1 MVGANEG
8 SLLTHPSRMKTLT
21 FAHKQPRNQ
30 MIDIFGDTRPLLG
43 GLSIITTRIVQN
55 VRCMAIGLALLA
67 TGCWTLASPARAE
80 PAAPLQPAPPGSAPS
95 PPPTFFE
102 VANLAHYAQA
112 NAELAPPN
120 PRERRV
126 VFIGDSITEGWRDA
140 DPLFFLPTAAI
151 SRVDRGIS
159 GQTSPQML
167 LRFQQDVIALHPT
180 AVHILAGTNDLAG
193 NWGAMPIETTESM
206 IASMAELARANGI
219 RVIIGSVLPAS
230 EFPWRRGLNPGPA
243 VVKLNEWLRAY
254 CREQKLTYVDYYA
267 ALTDGKLGMPPDL
280 ASDGIHPTLAGYRIM
295 KTLAD
300 PAIKRALRAPGR

>member
-1 MVGANEG
+1 
-8 SLLTHPSRMKTLT
+8 
-21 FAHKQPRNQ
+21 
-30 MIDIFGDTRPLLG
+30 MIDVFADTRPLLG
-43 GLSIITTRIVQN
+43 GLSIITSIIVQN
-55 VRCMAIGLALLA
+55 VRCVAVGLALLA
-67 TGCWTLASPARAE
+67 VGGWILESPVRAE
-80 PAAPLQPAPPGSAPS
+80 PAAQADPAPTGFSPP
-95 PPPTFFE
+95 PPPTFLE

-112 NAELAPPN
+112 NAELAPLS

-140 DPLFFLPTAAI
+140 DPQYFLSTASI

-167 LRFQQDVIALHPT
+167 LRFQQDVIALRPI

-193 NWGAMPIETTESM
+193 NWGAMPLEITESM

-230 EFPWRRGLNPGPA
+230 DFPWRRGLNPGPA

-254 CREQKLTYVDYYA
+254 CRTQKLTYVDYYSA
-267 ALTDGKLGMPPDL
+267 MTDGKLGMPPDL
-280 ASDGIHPTLAGYRIM
+280 ASDGIHPTPAGYQIM

-300 PAIKRALRAPGR
+300 AAIKRALKSRDR